1 MLGSVEGVRE
11 RFGDRKRR
19 DSTAGLPWPTI
30 RIGEGCQYSAELAH
44 RLAGLHHTV
53 KPKFL
58 DVASTPKGAGV
69 EAALEIELLYDGL
82 RQRMRTQTND
92 KHPVVVIER

>member
-1 MLGSVEGVRE
+1 MRE
-11 RFGDRKRR
+11 RFGSDDVGRSVRR
-19 DSTAGLPWPTI
+19 VLWPTI

-44 RLAGLHHTV
+44 RLAGLYHTV
-53 KPKFL
+53 KPKLL

>member
-1 MLGSVEGVRE
+1 MRE
-11 RFGDRKRR
+11 RFGSDG
-19 DSTAGLPWPTI
+19 AGRSVWQVLWPTI